1 MNDTADPSSRRY
13 RFNPGVLVTCV
24 IFALGVSL
32 VPAYVVTAGVA
43 TTGETE
49 AATHVEVAEVVAGRK
64 GEHKQRRR
72 TASRRMVWQRR
83 LLATRRGETGR
94 HRHGREDG
102 HLPLSPCH
110 TLAPTRAPPAS
121 R

>member
-13 RFNPGVLVTCV
+13 RFNPRVLLTCA
-24 IFALGVSL
+24 IFAFGVSL

-43 TTGETE
+43 TPGETE
-49 AATHVEVAEVVAGRK
+49 AATHVETAEEVAGRK

-72 TASRRMVWQRR
+72 TASRRMVWKRR

-94 HRHGREDG
+94 QWHGREG
-102 HLPLSPCH
+102 GRLPLSPCH
-110 TLAPTRAPPAS
+110 TLAPPRAPPLS